1 MEQAIELF
9 AAINFLILG
18 LSHVFQP
25 RAWAEFFMLLHRHG
39 RPGVFVNG
47 FLSLLTGSLIVGF
60 HNVWTGIPVIL
71 TVLGW
76 LFILKAAIV
85 FIAPNLGLRSMARVQ
100 LDNSR
105 KFIIPGVIMIAVALA
120 LAYSLVGSAVRTTD
134 ISARPVSSGELI
146 SPLRTRASVSPE
158 GSTERNNQL
167 SAVRT
172 TA

>member
-18 LSHVFQP
+18 LSHVFQH
-25 RAWAEFFMLLHRHG
+25 RVWAEFFMLLHRHG
-39 RPGVFVNG
+39 RPGVLVNG
-47 FLSLLTGSLIVGF
+47 FLSLITGSLIVGF
-60 HNVWTGIPVIL
+60 HNVWSGIPVIL

-76 LFILKAAIV
+76 LFVLKAAIV

-105 KFIIPGVIMIAVALA
+105 KFIIPGVIMIVVALA
-120 LAYSLVGSAVRTTD
+120 LGYSLVT
-134 ISARPVSSGELI
+134 
-146 SPLRTRASVSPE
+146 
-158 GSTERNNQL
+158 